1 MTATL
6 DSRIR
11 PAKPR
16 SNVLA
21 TFPDGRLFE
30 APIGTPLG
38 EIIRAQQALAPLE
51 LPVQGTPRPEAGA
64 ATVAVMVNG
73 RLRDLTM
80 TLTEDAELQPVTTAD
95 SDGMRIY
102 RRSLAFL
109 LMTAAAEVFNG
120 ADVTIEH
127 SASTVGGY
135 FCEVRGHAPFTQED
149 LDQIEQRMREI
160 VEADEPFQREPMT
173 VPEAMSLF
181 AARGEQE
188 RVRLLKHREKGTLV
202 VYTLRRH
209 SDYVQ
214 GYMAASTGCLRH
226 FKLYAMPPG
235 FLLAFPHQSRPTEIA
250 PVMPYPKLFQV
261 FEEAGHWLDRLGIR
275 NAGAL
280 NDAIAGGRLQE
291 ISLVAEALHE
301 GRLAQIAEDIVA
313 LGDRIRVV
321 LIAGPSSSGK
331 TTFSKRLTVQLL
343 AHGLQPFPI
352 GLDDYFV
359 DREHTP
365 RDASGK
371 FDYECLQAVDVA
383 LFNEHLLNLMS
394 GRETELPHY
403 DFKTGRRTPGKRVVL
418 GADSVIVVEGIHGLN
433 PALVPSLPPECVFRI
448 YVSALTQLNLDRH
461 NRVSTTDCRLI
472 RRIVRD
478 AATRGYNA
486 TQTLQRWDSVTHGEK
501 VHIFPYQE
509 HSDAIF
515 NSALVH
521 ELAVLRPLA
530 EPLLL
535 QVRHE
540 AAEFVEANRLLSFL
554 QWFLPASS
562 ELIPDNSILREFVG
576 GSILES
582 FSLWS
587 SQ

>member
-280 NDAIAGGRLQE
+280 NDAIAGGRP
-291 ISLVAEALHE
+291 AGDFAG
-301 GRLAQIAEDIVA
+301 GRGAARRATRTDRRRHRGTRRSDSRGAHRRPPRRRARRRSPNGLPCNCSHTAFSRSPSASTITSSIAS
-313 LGDRIRVV
+313 IRR
-321 LIAGPSSSGK
+321 A
-331 TTFSKRLTVQLL
+331 
-343 AHGLQPFPI
+343 
-352 GLDDYFV
+352 
-359 DREHTP
+359 
-365 RDASGK
+365 
-371 FDYECLQAVDVA
+371 
-383 LFNEHLLNLMS
+383 M
-394 GRETELPHY
+394 
-403 DFKTGRRTPGKRVVL
+403 RRG
-418 GADSVIVVEGIHGLN
+418 S
-433 PALVPSLPPECVFRI
+433 
-448 YVSALTQLNLDRH
+448 
-461 NRVSTTDCRLI
+461 STTSACRQSMS
-472 RRIVRD
+472 RCS
-478 AATRGYNA
+478 TS
-486 TQTLQRWDSVTHGEK
+486 TS
-501 VHIFPYQE
+501 
-509 HSDAIF
+509 
-515 NSALVH
+515 
-521 ELAVLRPLA
+521 
-530 EPLLL
+530 
-535 QVRHE
+535 
-540 AAEFVEANRLLSFL
+540 
-554 QWFLPASS
+554 
-562 ELIPDNSILREFVG
+562 
-576 GSILES
+576 
-582 FSLWS
+582 
-587 SQ
+587 